1 MRIGELEVAAGQKHY
16 GVLAG
21 PQSRG
26 GFDVQIPFHVI
37 VGHRPGPCL
46 VVQAGLS
53 GLEIEPAMT
62 LPKVVEEID
71 PTQLAG
77 TLIVAPLMNTSGFEF
92 EQVET
97 VWDSQN
103 LNCLGRGRPDG
114 TLSEQ
119 LLDRYYTEVVADADA
134 LIDIHT
140 GALWGYFC
148 YAGVYLTGRSDA
160 SRSLALALGLPQ
172 VLLGQP
178 SAYTADG
185 EENSLALAAAE
196 AGKAVVSV
204 WIGGGPGLRD
214 FRQENADRMR
224 RAVFNA
230 LYHLGMMAQDSSAAA
245 SPSEPVALLQ
255 AHTVIRNGA
264 PRGMVFMDKSKRGQT
279 VVAGEPLGYVRH
291 PFTGDTLSEI
301 VAPRSGIMLHAGAV
315 WPMIHDQAILAILG
329 DPVQE

>member
-1 MRIGELEVAAGQKHY
+1 MRIGELEVAAGQKRY
-16 GVLAG
+16 GFLAG

-26 GFDVQIPFHVI
+26 GFDVHIPLHVI
-37 VGHRPGPCL
+37 AGHRPGPRL

-71 PTQLAG
+71 PAQLAG
-77 TLIVAPLMNTSGFEF
+77 TLIVVPLMNTTGFEF

-97 VWDSQN
+97 VWDNQD
-103 LNCLGRGRPDG
+103 LNCLGRGRADG

-119 LLDRYYTEVVADADA
+119 LLDRYYAEVVADADA

-148 YAGVYLTGRSDA
+148 YAGVYLTGKRDA
-160 SRSLALALGLPQ
+160 SSALALALGLPQ

-178 SAYTADG
+178 SAYTANG
-185 EENSLALAAAE
+185 EENSLALAAAQ
-196 AGKAVVSV
+196 AGKAVVSA

-214 FRQENADRMR
+214 FRQENADRTR

-230 LYHLGMMAQDSSAAA
+230 MHHLGMLAQDSPAAA
-245 SPSEPVALLQ
+245 SPGEPVTLLQ

-279 VVAGEPLGYVRH
+279 VAAGEPLGYVRH
-291 PFTGDTLSEI
+291 PFTGDTLHEI
-301 VAPRSGIMLHAGAV
+301 VAPRGGVMLHAGAV

-329 DPVQE
+329 DPV